1 MWGHGSPQSY
11 FKGVMIMGI
20 SIDVGKNQDNSYLF
34 QGLSGGGASNLNFL
48 SDYASIKNGS
58 YGKLMKAYYAEQKS
72 GAASDGTKRSSKNIL
87 QKLEEEKKHPKVSKD
102 VQQANSD
109 LTSGLS
115 SLKGSLSAL
124 QSEKTYT
131 DTENGQSAADKVVS
145 AVKAFV
151 TDYNGVVN
159 AAKGSTLTGKT
170 AYVANM
176 MSSTAANSGKLA
188 EIGVKVNTNGT
199 LTVDEAK
206 LKKADLSGVQDL
218 FSADDVMSY
227 GSRLSSRVQFA
238 GASTA
243 AKKTEGES
251 KDKATASGAAGL
263 KEDSA
268 KLASDELFQMV
279 KDKDDAEKY
288 DVDKI
293 FATVKS
299 FVKNYNNTF
308 DAAES
313 SSNSGVMS
321 NLSSIREKTAKNA
334 DILKQFGI
342 DVDGKGRLKVD
353 EDTFKKSDMSEVQK
367 FFKDYGSSI
376 SVNASLVNY
385 YMTTQASA
393 ASGYT
398 AAGAYNVQGG
408 SGYTDTM

>member
-1 MWGHGSPQSY
+1 
-11 FKGVMIMGI
+11 MGI

-72 GAASDGTKRSSKNIL
+72 GAASGGTKRSSKNIL

-124 QSEKTYT
+124 QSDKTYT

-151 TDYNGVVN
+151 TDYNGVVS

-206 LKKADLSGVQDL
+206 LKKADLSRVQDL

-243 AKKTEGES
+243 AKKTESAS
-251 KDKATASGAAGL
+251 KDKTTASGAAGL

-268 KLASDELFQMV
+268 KLASDELFQMG
-279 KDKDDAEKY
+279 KDQDDAEKY

-334 DILKQFGI
+334 DVLKQFGI

-353 EDTFKKSDMSEVQK
+353 EDTFKKSDMSEVRK
-367 FFKDYGSSI
+367 FFKDYGSSV